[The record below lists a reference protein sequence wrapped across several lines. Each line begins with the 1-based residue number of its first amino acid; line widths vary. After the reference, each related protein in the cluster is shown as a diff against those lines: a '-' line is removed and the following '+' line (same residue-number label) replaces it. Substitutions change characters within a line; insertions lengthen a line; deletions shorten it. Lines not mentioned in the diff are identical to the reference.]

1 MAEAYDCLLLTRE
14 MPGFVEDGVSVGK
27 GTAVPFFHISLPPL

>member
-14 MPGFVEDGVSVGK
+14 MPEFVEDGVSVGK
-27 GTAVPFFHISLPPL
+27 GTAVFLTLQRK